1 MLCPGKADRFFS
13 QIAFFARRRQIL
25 RGESIMQLRD
35 QGAAKY
41 GANAVLAS
49 SAATGWQ
56 RMVAEHRHHSKAEID
71 SFRPQHLEIVIATG
85 CHQNCVASRTG
96 DRIRQHT
103 RVEPGTIWF
112 CPVGVHEENIILSNW
127 HEALHLYLP
136 TERFAELSDA
146 RGGGGY
152 RPESVPYL
160 GGFFDEQIR
169 RIGSGLLGQMRAP
182 SAAGAARID
191 TLALELTARVV
202 DSYSTDARATSA
214 NERQHR
220 LDPRRLR
227 RVLDYMT
234 THLEDDVGLEDLAR
248 EASFSTFHFV
258 RVFANT
264 MGMPPHR
271 YLSRMRLERA
281 KTLLSLRTMPIA
293 EIALA
298 CCFSSQ
304 ANFTRA
310 FVRATGS
317 TPKEY
322 QRQSR

>member
-1 MLCPGKADRFFS
+1 
-13 QIAFFARRRQIL
+13 
-25 RGESIMQLRD
+25 MQLQD

-41 GANAVLAS
+41 GANALLAS
-49 SAATGWQ
+49 SVAAGWQ
-56 RMVAEHRHHSKAEID
+56 RMMAEHRHHPKAEIE

-85 CHQNCVASRTG
+85 CHRDCVASRTG

-112 CPVGVHEENIILSNW
+112 CPVGVHEEDIILSDW

-136 TERFAELSDA
+136 TERFAELSAA
-146 RGGGGY
+146 RGGASH
-152 RPESVPYL
+152 RPESLPYL

-169 RIGSGLLGQMRAP
+169 RIGSGLLGQMQAP
-182 SAAGAARID
+182 SAAGAVRID

-202 DSYSTDARATSA
+202 DSYSADARRTGAS
-214 NERQHR
+214 EKHHR
-220 LDPRRLR
+220 LDTRRLR
-227 RVLDYMT
+227 RVLDFMT
-234 THLEDDVGLEDLAR
+234 AHLEDDVGLEDLAR

-258 RVFANT
+258 RVFADT

-310 FVRATGS
+310 FVRATGL
-317 TPKEY
+317 TPKEFR
-322 QRQSR
+322 RQSF